1 MILRFA
7 ILRVASPYRA
17 QPRCHRGLVSRSSR
31 IPKTKCHER
40 ATPSGG
46 ALRRPK
52 LCGCVP
58 RTTGAPPRR
67 GLAGEKRQAARPASA
82 SLRSK
87 SDKRNDFGAARSRL
101 ETEARGLAP
110 KGTHADFRLRPLRG
124 DASPPL
130 IRKPGSIFAQIIARG
145 AANASCRRNPALAPA
160 SSVHIKQER
169 IAMPSNH
176 SDPASENPAGP
187 GEPVSAGTGKES
199 RQTAAK
205 SSLAEQRQ
213 HAEAMRHSR
222 PSPAAPLPILRN

>member
-1 MILRFA
+1 MPSRSCFEIFA
-7 ILRVASPYRA
+7 DSEDEMPRATDPVWRRTASPETLRMRA
-17 QPRCHRGLVSRSSR
+17 ENH
-31 IPKTKCHER
+31 
-40 ATPSGG
+40 
-46 ALRRPK
+46 RRPAQ
-52 LCGCVP
+52 
-58 RTTGAPPRR
+58 GAALLAKNAKRR
-67 GLAGEKRQAARPASA
+67 DRLQQAFDRRAINE
-82 SLRSK
+82 
-87 SDKRNDFGAARSRL
+87 NDFGAARLQL

-124 DASPPL
+124 DASPSL

-145 AANASCRRNPALAPA
+145 AANASVRRNPALAPA
-160 SSVHIKQER
+160 SSVHIKQES
-169 IAMPSNH
+169 IAMPLNH

-205 SSLAEQRQ
+205 SSLADEQRQ